1 MLKYIKKYLLF
12 AMLAPLFMLGE
23 VSMDLIQPQMMK
35 LIVDEGVLGIS
46 NGGTG
51 DLNLVIS
58 TGLHM
63 IGLVLFGGFCGVM
76 SGVFA
81 NLCSQNYGNDMR
93 KDAFSKIMTLSFEQT
108 DRFSTGSLITRVTN
122 DITQIQNLVS
132 QAIRG
137 FIRTFLLFAGGILCM
152 LSLDLSF
159 GVVIACALPLVTIF
173 VIYFIRKANPIF
185 GVLQG
190 KLDHVNNVMQEN
202 VSGARV
208 VKAFVREKHE
218 EERFGRANGEL
229 VGTQLNVLLLFS
241 YMTPLMNIVLNVSI
255 VAIIKIGGI
264 QVQNGSATPG
274 IVMAAITYLSQ
285 ILNAVMRMTMIFQT
299 VSRGVASGKRV
310 KEILDCEPV
319 IADGTC
325 NIENRNEDNSASKM
339 NDSTSKMNVNA
350 GIGIGNDLTGT
361 VIFEHVSFAYP
372 GVGGEKVLDDINLSI
387 KHGETFAIMGATGS
401 GKSSMV
407 NLIPRFYDVTEGRV
421 LVDGRDVKDYRL
433 TDLRDRISVT
443 LQNSE
448 IFSTTIR
455 ENISW
460 GNAKAEESQIQNA
473 AEIAQAT
480 EFIDQLP
487 DGYDTEVAEGGNS
500 LSGGQKQRLS
510 ISRSVLKNSEIL
522 ILDDS
527 TSALDLKTEAR
538 LYQAL
543 EAEKK
548 DVTKIIIA
556 QRISSVKNADRIL
569 VLENGRVAA
578 LGNHKELMKNSSIYQ
593 DIYNSQLRKG
603 DQDHE

>member
-1 MLKYIKKYLLF
+1 
-12 AMLAPLFMLGE
+12 
-23 VSMDLIQPQMMK
+23 
-35 LIVDEGVLGIS
+35 
-46 NGGTG
+46 
-51 DLNLVIS
+51 
-58 TGLHM
+58 
-63 IGLVLFGGFCGVM
+63 
-76 SGVFA
+76 
-81 NLCSQNYGNDMR
+81 
-93 KDAFSKIMTLSFEQT
+93 
-108 DRFSTGSLITRVTN
+108 
-122 DITQIQNLVS
+122 
-132 QAIRG
+132 
-137 FIRTFLLFAGGILCM
+137 
-152 LSLDLSF
+152 
-159 GVVIACALPLVTIF
+159 
-173 VIYFIRKANPIF
+173 
-185 GVLQG
+185 
-190 KLDHVNNVMQEN
+190 
-202 VSGARV
+202 
-208 VKAFVREKHE
+208 
-218 EERFGRANGEL
+218 
-229 VGTQLNVLLLFS
+229 
-241 YMTPLMNIVLNVSI
+241 MNIVLNVSI

-401 GKSSMV
+401 GKSSLV

-433 TDLRDRISVT
+433 RDLRDRISVT

-448 IFSTTIR
+448 IFLTTIR

-460 GNAKAEESQIQNA
+460 GNAKAEESQIHKA

>member
-401 GKSSMV
+401 GKSSLV
-407 NLIPRFYDVTEGRV
+407 NLIPRSYDVTEGRV

-433 TDLRDRISVT
+433 RDLRDRISVT

-460 GNAKAEESQIQNA
+460 GNAKAEESQIHKA